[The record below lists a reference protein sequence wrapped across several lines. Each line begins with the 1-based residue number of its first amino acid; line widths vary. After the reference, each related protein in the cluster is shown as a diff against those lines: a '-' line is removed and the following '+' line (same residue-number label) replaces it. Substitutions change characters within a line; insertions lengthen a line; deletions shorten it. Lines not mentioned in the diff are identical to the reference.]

1 MEEYLTNKYLIS
13 LLGSLMAFLATYM
26 YDKFEKKEYSYAVY
40 AKMMILG
47 YVISV
52 GILAVFQMIGS
63 GSSSMQLPNVVDV
76 VSNTSQAVTG
86 SQLPAVPQPVPS
98 TVQTTSARVG
108 SGMVSRQAPNIPLDQ
123 LRFKIGS
130 PAF

>member
-47 YVISV
+47 YVI
-52 GILAVFQMIGS
+52 II
-63 GSSSMQLPNVVDV
+63 
-76 VSNTSQAVTG
+76 T
-86 SQLPAVPQPVPS
+86 VP
-98 TVQTTSARVG
+98 
-108 SGMVSRQAPNIPLDQ
+108 
-123 LRFKIGS
+123 
-130 PAF
+130 